1 MSAYPIIRIIDSHT
15 GGEPTRMVYEGFPVL
30 QGDTVAEQLHDF
42 KQNHDHLRR
51 AIILEPRG
59 HDVMVG
65 ALLCRPA
72 APNALTGV
80 IFFNNEG
87 YLGMCGH
94 GSIGVVASLAYQNKI
109 GTGEHFLET
118 PVGTI
123 KAVLHEDGSVE
134 IVNVPSYRYRQA
146 VEVEVDGLG
155 KIKGDIAWGGNW
167 FFLVSEHGQTLS
179 GSNVAHLTDVCLRI
193 KAALVRDNITGA
205 NGGEIDHIELFA
217 AADGNA
223 DSKNFVLCPGGE
235 YDRSPCGTGTSAKV
249 ACLAADGVL
258 QAGQIWRQ
266 ESIIGSVFEASY
278 QPNPDSTQP
287 ESVIPTLR
295 GSAHVCAQTDLILN
309 PHDPFCFGIEK

>member
-1 MSAYPIIRIIDSHT
+1 MSVPSIIRIIDSHT
-15 GGEPTRMVYEGFPVL
+15 GGEPTRMVYDGFPEL
-30 QGDTVAEQLHDF
+30 TGDTVTEQLHDF

-51 AIILEPRG
+51 AVILEPRG

-72 APNALTGV
+72 DPKALTGV

-123 KAVLHEDGSVE
+123 KAVLHDDGSVE

-146 VEVEVDGLG
+146 VEVEVEGLG

-179 GSNVAHLTDVCLRI
+179 GSHVAHLTDVCLRI
-193 KAALVRDNITGA
+193 KATLVRNNITGE
-205 NGGEIDHIELFA
+205 NGAEIDHIELFA
-217 AADGNA
+217 NSECA

-278 QPNPDSTQP
+278 QTHPTLP
-287 ESVIPTLR
+287 ERVIPTLR
-295 GSAHVCAQTDLILN
+295 GSAHVCAQSDLILN
-309 PHDPFCFGIEK
+309 PNDPFCFGIEK

>member
-15 GGEPTRMVYEGFPVL
+15 GGEPTRMVYDGFPVL

-42 KQNHDHLRR
+42 KKNHDHLRR
-51 AIILEPRG
+51 AVILEPRG

-72 APNALTGV
+72 DPKALTGV

-179 GSNVAHLTDVCLRI
+179 GSHVAHLTDVCLRI

-278 QPNPDSTQP
+278 QPHPTQP